1 MKILLIGATGMI
13 GAKIATEAG
22 RRGHPLTGVSR
33 SGGEGIEAAEA
44 SDTARIAQLAA
55 GHDAVVMAV
64 STPLDDAAPLLAAG
78 ASIVEATRTA
88 GVRRLV
94 VVGGAGGLLLP
105 DGGRVVDAPWFPED
119 FKTVALA
126 HVDLLEL
133 IRDKAGDL
141 DWTYIS
147 PPPLIQPGERIG
159 HYTSGGDQIV
169 SDSEGT
175 STISVEDYALALL
188 DELEQGANIGS
199 QMTVAYT

>member
-1 MKILLIGATGMI
+1 MNILLIGATGMI
-13 GAKIATEAG
+13 GAEIASEA
-22 RRGHPLTGVSR
+22 RRRSHSLTAISR
-33 SGGEGIEAAEA
+33 SGGEGIEAANA

-64 STPLDDAAPLLAAG
+64 STPHDDGAPLLAAG
-78 ASIVEATRTA
+78 ASIIKATRTA

-105 DGGRVVDAPWFPED
+105 DGGRVVDATWFPEE

-133 IRDKAGDL
+133 IHDKAGDL

-159 HYTSGGDQIV
+159 RYTSGENRVV
-169 SDSEGT
+169 SDSEGV
-175 STISVEDYALALL
+175 STISVEDYAMALL
-188 DELEQGANIGS
+188 DELEQGTNIGN